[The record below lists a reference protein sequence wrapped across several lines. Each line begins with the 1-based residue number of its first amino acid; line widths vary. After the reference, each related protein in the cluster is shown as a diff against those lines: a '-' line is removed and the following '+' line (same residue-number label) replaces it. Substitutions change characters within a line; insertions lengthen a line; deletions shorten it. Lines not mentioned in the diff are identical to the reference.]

1 MQIMHLQNM
10 GSYYEF
16 LANISLMVAK
26 TSVAIYL
33 VKQTPLIMSSYDFV
47 KFLQKQYKLREQE
60 KEALINYYF
69 FSENKP
75 NGRNS
80 NCEIRCI
87 EEGKTTELGSY
98 TIYNSSRLKIAKY
111 NLQNLTVFH
120 KNQSVHQIKY
130 NLNEILSSSYNIL
143 FHAFKKDIGENRITS
158 RKLNDYTSIKHDV
171 QVIFRLWIDKT
182 MKLLKGDW
190 QDLNECL
197 DFLMKFIIS
206 DDISSDLDGNLWH
219 TTTLELNLILSSS
232 FKAHLN
238 TQSYSGIAKYITH
251 FLNNSLKKTYE
262 RFQTLI
268 STKGKMLYTRA
279 SNCAQLIWLSVNLLK
294 YFDDDDEIFD
304 KTQAFKWVQIL
315 DKCFELQQLSTK
327 ETGRFPMVQLT
338 GLMFIMFV
346 LKNKIIRHTIK
357 G

>member
-69 FSENKP
+69 FSENKS

-87 EEGKTTELGSY
+87 EEGKTT
-98 TIYNSSRLKIAKY
+98 
-111 NLQNLTVFH
+111 
-120 KNQSVHQIKY
+120 
-130 NLNEILSSSYNIL
+130 
-143 FHAFKKDIGENRITS
+143 DIGENRITS

>member
-1 MQIMHLQNM
+1 
-10 GSYYEF
+10 
-16 LANISLMVAK
+16 
-26 TSVAIYL
+26 
-33 VKQTPLIMSSYDFV
+33 
-47 KFLQKQYKLREQE
+47 
-60 KEALINYYF
+60 
-69 FSENKP
+69 
-75 NGRNS
+75 
-80 NCEIRCI
+80 
-87 EEGKTTELGSY
+87 
-98 TIYNSSRLKIAKY
+98 
-111 NLQNLTVFH
+111 
-120 KNQSVHQIKY
+120 
-130 NLNEILSSSYNIL
+130 
-143 FHAFKKDIGENRITS
+143 
-158 RKLNDYTSIKHDV
+158 
-171 QVIFRLWIDKT
+171 